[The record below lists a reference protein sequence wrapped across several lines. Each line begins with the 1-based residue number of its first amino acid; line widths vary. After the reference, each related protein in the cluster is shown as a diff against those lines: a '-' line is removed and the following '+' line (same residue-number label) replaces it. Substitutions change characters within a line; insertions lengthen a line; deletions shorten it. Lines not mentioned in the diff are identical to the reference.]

1 MELEIDK
8 QKEAIN
14 IVKDCNLEI
23 LDNLIKNEGYIGGM
37 NCYYENEG
45 YIKSSKRKN

>member
-8 QKEAIN
+8 QKEAIDM
-14 IVKDCNLEI
+14 IKGYDLEI
-23 LDNLIKNEGYIGGM
+23 LDSLIENEGYIGGM